1 MNVHFHLEAR
11 TLLWKEMRRRKA
23 ICMLTASGT
32 VLRKFKVNVSHY
44 LCCCWKMSF
53 CMKNLIRWFVYSTKK
68 TKRKNSSKSFQP
80 EIHLMSNIHKHL
92 KSPWLTLYNV
102 FLIISIFISSKSCSE
117 MHSTKNG
124 AGDQIKNYFISL
136 CLYST
141 IKKREERILTQ
152 QNY

>member
-1 MNVHFHLEAR
+1 MNFHLEAR

-23 ICMLTASGT
+23 ICMLTASGR

-44 LCCCWKMSF
+44 LCRCWKMSF
-53 CMKNLIRWFVYSTKK
+53 CMKNLIWWFIYSTKK
-68 TKRKNSSKSFQP
+68 TKRKIVWNHFNLKF
-80 EIHLMSNIHKHL
+80 ILMSNIHKYL

-124 AGDQIKNYFISL
+124 ARDQIKNYFISL

-141 IKKREERILTQ
+141 IKKREERILNQ